1 MMMKQALISFLS
13 LMLLFLLQCSKT
25 LAQPAAA
32 PAQPAGPISSPAL
45 PSPPTPL
52 VLPGAAGP
60 ASSGPTN
67 ATKIL
72 EKVGHF
78 SFFIRLL
85 KATTVRDQIERQLND
100 TNSGVTVFAPTDNAF
115 SSLSSGTLNTLSDP
129 QKELLIQFHV
139 LSSYIPPTRFQTL
152 RNPLRT
158 NAGTNSRYEYPL
170 NVTSSGNSVNISTGI
185 TNTSVSSIV
194 YSDGQLAV
202 YQVDKVL
209 LPWSIFGAKP
219 PAMAPAPAPLKPI
232 KQNSTAVADG
242 DDSTDDDDHNKLNAS
257 AAVSLMGMQHVVFLF
272 GASMVLAIFSL

>member
-1 MMMKQALISFLS
+1 M
-13 LMLLFLLQCSKT
+13 
-25 LAQPAAA
+25 
-32 PAQPAGPISSPAL
+32 
-45 PSPPTPL
+45 
-52 VLPGAAGP
+52 
-60 ASSGPTN
+60 
-67 ATKIL
+67 
-72 EKVGHF
+72 
-78 SFFIRLL
+78 
-85 KATTVRDQIERQLND
+85 
-100 TNSGVTVFAPTDNAF
+100 
-115 SSLSSGTLNTLSDP
+115 
-129 QKELLIQFHV
+129 
-139 LSSYIPPTRFQTL
+139 
-152 RNPLRT
+152 
-158 NAGTNSRYEYPL
+158 
-170 NVTSSGNSVNISTGI
+170 TSSGNSVNISTGI